1 MVIYYGGVK
10 LKNSIKEIVDKLIK
24 KFKTDDPFELS
35 ELLKIQVIYWPLH
48 EEVNGLYQYEKRVK
62 LIYIN
67 SSLPHLIQR
76 VVCAHELGHA
86 ILHPKLN
93 CTFLKNHTF
102 YNINKY
108 ENEANRFAAEL
119 LISDKLKKEY
129 PIYFNLE
136 QISISEGLPIELF
149 KLKFEK

>member
-1 MVIYYGGVK
+1 MFVLRGGVK
-10 LKNSIKEIVDKLIK
+10 LRNHIKEKVDQLIK
-24 KFKTDDPFELS
+24 KFKTDNPFELA
-35 ELLKIQVIYWPLH
+35 ELLKIQVVHWPLH

-62 LIYIN
+62 FIYIN
-67 SSLPHLIQR
+67 STLPYLMQR

-102 YNINKY
+102 YNINRY
-108 ENEANRFAAEL
+108 ENEANRFASEL
-119 LISDKLKKEY
+119 LISDNLKEDY
-129 PIYFNLE
+129 PSYFNLE
-136 QISISEGLPIELF
+136 QISLSEGLPIELL

>member
-1 MVIYYGGVK
+1 M
-10 LKNSIKEIVDKLIK
+10 KNYIKEKVDKLIK
-24 KFKTDDPFELS
+24 KFKTDDPFELAK
-35 ELLKIQVIYWPLH
+35 LLKIKVVYWPLH

-67 SSLPHLIQR
+67 SSLSYLMQR

-93 CTFLKNHTF
+93 RTFLKKYTF
-102 YNINKY
+102 FNLNKY
-108 ENEANRFAAEL
+108 ENEANKFASEL
-119 LISDKLKKEY
+119 LISDDLVKEY
-129 PIYFNLE
+129 PSYFNLE

-149 KLKFEK
+149 KLKYEK